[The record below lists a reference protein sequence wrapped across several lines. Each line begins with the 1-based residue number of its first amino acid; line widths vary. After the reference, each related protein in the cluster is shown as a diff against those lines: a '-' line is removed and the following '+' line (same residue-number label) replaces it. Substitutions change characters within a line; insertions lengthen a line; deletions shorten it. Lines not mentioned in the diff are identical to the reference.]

1 MNPFEANCLAAS
13 NPIPLFAPV
22 TTAYLF
28 CFQKKK
34 NPIKEERERERKM
47 VVRFVVR
54 DLMENVK
61 DTMDGLK

>member
-34 NPIKEERERERKM
+34 KKSNKRRERERKM

-54 DLMENVK
+54 DFMENVK
-61 DTMDGLK
+61 DAMDGLK